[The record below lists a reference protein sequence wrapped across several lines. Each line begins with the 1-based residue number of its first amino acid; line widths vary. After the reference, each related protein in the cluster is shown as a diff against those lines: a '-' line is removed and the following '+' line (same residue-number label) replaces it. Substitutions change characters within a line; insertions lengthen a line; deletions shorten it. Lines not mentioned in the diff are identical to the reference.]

1 MAKAWQNMGVVGA
14 ETKYPPALKTDAQNW
29 VAAVGAAT
37 LGDVGFLRGVILHHY
52 HGSQANRHYSMRM
65 RILLEGG
72 FDPAR
77 DTEHNADGVWVWR
90 NDPSACVRTRG
101 RACACVRVRADQACD
116 ARAAIGRVPVLDE
129 GRELHDLVV
138 GCGMCVRCQ
147 SLPCRGRR
155 CFCSLSANLVI

>member
-14 ETKYPPALKTDAQNW
+14 ESKYPPALKTDAQNW

-37 LGDVGFLRGVILHHY
+37 HGDVGFLRGVILHHY

-65 RILLEGG
+65 RILLDGK

-90 NDPSACVRTRG
+90 NDPGTCATSCMLAASA
-101 RACACVRVRADQACD
+101 RACT
-116 ARAAIGRVPVLDE
+116 
-129 GRELHDLVV
+129 
-138 GCGMCVRCQ
+138 MC
-147 SLPCRGRR
+147 R
-155 CFCSLSANLVI
+155 CFVFLDAWVTCSRRSVGYDA